1 MKTTGTLLKE
11 AREKQNLSISEVS
24 MSTKINPKVISA
36 IEDGR
41 EGQLPAKTFLKGF
54 VRSYAIYLKLDVE
67 QVMATLQQDLGEKQE
82 PVNEPSP
89 ATAQP
94 EKIES
99 PSISANPKV
108 LKGLAAGGVLFLIV
122 MIVTVKGL
130 VEKYEKE
137 KALDPAVQAEIK
149 TEAPPPTEVV
159 TEKAPEAPAA
169 DAAKADT
176 AKDAAKPEEAK
187 TAEAT
192 KPTETAASQPVA
204 AAPQP
209 TAPPAKVEPPA
220 KPAETVAA
228 TPAPEVKKPEVKP
241 EPKPEVKVEAKPAAP
256 VAAAPVPPKVEPPK
270 PAAPAVT
277 PQPATVAATSGLK
290 DNEIILEALDK
301 VDIAFAVNNGPV
313 QKISLQPSQVHTIKA
328 KGQVAMDVSDGGAVN
343 VILNGQDNGTVGDL
357 GKPKKMKYP

>member
-1 MKTTGTLLKE
+1 MTGTLLKE

-24 MSTKINPKVISA
+24 MSTKINPKVIAA

-54 VRSYAIYLKLDVE
+54 VRSYAIYLKLDVD

-82 PVNEPSP
+82 PAVDQAA
-89 ATAQP
+89 ATAAP
-94 EKIES
+94 EKVES

-108 LKGLAAGGVLFLIV
+108 LKGLAAGGVMFLIV

-137 KALDPAVQAEIK
+137 KALDPAVQAELN
-149 TEAPPPTEVV
+149 
-159 TEKAPEAPAA
+159 PEESKPEEENASEE
-169 DAAKADT
+169 T
-176 AKDAAKPEEAK
+176 ATAEAAKPADQK
-187 TAEAT
+187 TADA
-192 KPTETAASQPVA
+192 
-204 AAPQP
+204 
-209 TAPPAKVEPPA
+209 A
-220 KPAETVAA
+220 KPAETQTAPAKPEVAPAASLAA
-228 TPAPEVKKPEVKP
+228 TPATTETKPTVAPEVKKPE
-241 EPKPEVKVEAKPAAP
+241 PKPEAKTEVQAAVNPEVKPAPASVATAPAAKPAEAPKVEAPKPPEAPAA
-256 VAAAPVPPKVEPPK
+256 
-270 PAAPAVT
+270 AVN
-277 PQPATVAATSGLK
+277 SSLK

-301 VDIAFAVNNGPV
+301 VDVTFAVNNGPV

-343 VILNGQDNGTVGDL
+343 VILNGQDNGTIGDL